1 MQIAPVILEEL
12 MTKPAYDKSFTN
24 ASVFLAWQ
32 VPVSTSQEREGFFIY
47 PV

>member
-1 MQIAPVILEEL
+1 MPTVPVVLEEP